1 MRDIAA
7 AAIEQAVRDLCI
19 EANRHLPGDIRRA
32 VQEAA
37 GAAQAYNRL
46 VASAK
51 ARVALEVAAG
61 SLSMGR
67 FMSLNSVVIL

>member
-37 GAAQAYNRL
+37 GRESMPLARDIMRDLEESLDAAD
-46 VASAK
+46 
-51 ARVALEVAAG
+51 E
-61 SLSMGR
+61 M
-67 FMSLNSVVIL
+67 

>member
-1 MRDIAA
+1 M
-7 AAIEQAVRDLCI
+7 
-19 EANRHLPGDIRRA
+19 
-32 VQEAA
+32 
-37 GAAQAYNRL
+37 AQAYNRL